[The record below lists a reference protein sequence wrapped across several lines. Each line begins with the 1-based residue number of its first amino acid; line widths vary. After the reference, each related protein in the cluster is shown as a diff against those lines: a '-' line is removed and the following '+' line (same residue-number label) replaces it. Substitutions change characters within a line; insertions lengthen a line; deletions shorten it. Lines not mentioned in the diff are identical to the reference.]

1 MRCGT
6 RDGRTVSRR
15 RRLDPRL
22 LVRSRRA
29 TTEPWAAR
37 NGAKAARGA
46 LLPAQSET
54 SERVVEMLVAVRKR
68 GSASPRPAGSGT

>member
-6 RDGRTVSRR
+6 RDGGTLSRR

-22 LVRSRRA
+22 LVFHSTRP

-37 NGAKAARGA
+37 NAAKTARGA
-46 LLPAQSET
+46 LLSARSEAAAG
-54 SERVVEMLVAVRKR
+54 MLLLR
-68 GSASPRPAGSGT
+68 

>member
-6 RDGRTVSRR
+6 RDGRTLSRR

-22 LVRSRRA
+22 RVVRSRRA

-37 NGAKAARGA
+37 KGAKAARGA
-46 LLPAQSET
+46 LLSARCRTAYVAGLVPAPFPI
-54 SERVVEMLVAVRKR
+54 L
-68 GSASPRPAGSGT
+68 